1 VNNMNNA
8 MKLVLPKL
16 GMLAAALVLAGCSL
30 APTYKVPET
39 PTASTFKEAE
49 AAAAEGAQE
58 DRDAG
63 RRPASRR
70 MVEGLRRCRSR
81 SPDRRGQRLQPG
93 PRRRGA

>member
-1 VNNMNNA
+1 

-49 AAAAEGAQE
+49 AAAAEGAQWKTATPAE
-58 DRDAG
+58 GQHRGEWWKVFGDADLDRLIDA
-63 RRPASRR
+63 AN
-70 MVEGLRRCRSR
+70 
-81 SPDRRGQRLQPG
+81 
-93 PRRRGA
+93 